1 MFKNKKIRQE
11 NEELKQ
17 KNCELRMIMET
28 TKDLD
33 LYNVLIY
40 TIKNYSNGRIEIP
53 KNYFIRNEKENVSF
67 YEDVVQNKFILV
79 VKE

>member
-1 MFKNKKIRQE
+1 MFKNKKIKQE

-17 KNCELRMIMET
+17 KNFELRMIMET

-33 LYNVLIY
+33 LYNALIY
-40 TIKNYSNGRIEIP
+40 IVKNYCNGRIEIP
-53 KNYFIRNEKENVSF
+53 KNCFIRNKKANVSF
-67 YEDVVQNKFILV
+67 YEDILQNKLILV

>member
-11 NEELKQ
+11 NAELKQ

-40 TIKNYSNGRIEIP
+40 TIKNYCNGRIEIP
-53 KNYFIRNEKENVSF
+53 KNCFIRNEKANVNF
-67 YEDVVQNKFILV
+67 YEDVIQDNFILE

>member
-1 MFKNKKIRQE
+1 MFENKKMRQE

-17 KNCELRMIMET
+17 KNLKLRMIMET

-40 TIKNYSNGRIEIP
+40 TIKNYCNGRIEIP
-53 KNYFIRNEKENVSF
+53 KNYFIQNGKEYISF